1 MKLIILYDGVC
12 GLCNRLN
19 QFLLKRD
26 VEDRFRFASLQSDL
40 GRSILQRHG
49 ANPDLL
55 DTFYVVENYDS
66 SAERL
71 LSRSDAAL
79 RVVDELRGA
88 WKIFMVG
95 KLLPHHV
102 RDFLYN
108 IIARNRYKVFGQYD
122 TCLMP
127 DARYRKKFLDV

>member
-26 VEDRFRFASLQSDL
+26 AEDRFRFASLQSDL

-66 SAERL
+66 SGERL

-79 RVVDELRGA
+79 RVVAELRGA

-95 KLLPHHV
+95 KLLPRSV

-108 IIARNRYKVFGQYD
+108 IISRNRYKVFGQYD
-122 TCLMP
+122 SCLMP
-127 DARYRKKFLDV
+127 DPTYRKKFLDV